1 MIEQNTNYAYKLKYM
16 DKPSFDKVRDLS
28 VRFYRELPQALQDEL
43 FDALNRGVDILDSEP
58 QMTAYLFAF
67 GKMHQAKLNHAF
79 GKLPEE
85 FLEQEEINIIDYG
98 CGQALGTM
106 CYADFLRENGY
117 AQKLKTIT
125 LIEPSEICLKRAA
138 LHASVLFP
146 DAEIFTVNKSFDT
159 LANDDIVNNREI
171 PTLHILSNILDIQ
184 NFDLKQFAS
193 LIKGQLKG
201 YNQFVCVGPYFNHSS
216 LDDRMEVF
224 RTLLN
229 GRKDFSTRLDKYE
242 LHPDKTWTAQML
254 CFSVGELEEEELSTE
269 VTKED
274 IENGI
279 VDEFGVVYSID
290 GKRLLKCK
298 NDNLE
303 KYVVKNGT
311 RVIGDRAFGDLL
323 FNNSKIKE
331 IIVSDSVKSIGE
343 LAFMGCSNLRKVIIP
358 NTVSNIGWRAFC
370 GCSSLRHI
378 NIPNTITCIEIE
390 TFKGCSSLRQIVI
403 PNSVKSIGFCAYGEC
418 SSLQYVNISDS
429 VVSIDENAFMGCYSL
444 EQIFVPQDSIEKFRK
459 LLPEE
464 LWDNIIEDISTEV
477 TEEDLKNGVED
488 EFGVIYSKD
497 GKRLLKCNNKNIKS
511 YYVRS
516 GIQVIWYFDKM
527 FSNTKS
533 KIEQIKHDSVL
544 IIGDGAFSK
553 CESLK
558 QVYIS
563 KSVKCIGNNAFSG
576 CTSLQQINI
585 PDSVSSI
592 GNAVFYGCISL
603 ERVFISKGSE
613 DKFKRVLPYNLLE
626 KLNEELST
634 EVSMKDIESGVEDE
648 FGVVYSNDGK
658 RLLKCKNDDLEKYS
672 VKNGTQI
679 ICNRSFCGSKSR
691 LSPSESKIKK
701 INIPDSV
708 INIGENAFYGCSLI
722 QRIVIPDGSKE
733 KFKELL
739 PKYLWDKFVEGDAA
753 EVTWE
758 EIRNGVEDEFGV
770 VYSKDGKRLLRC
782 KNNNLV
788 EYSVKYGTRVICCR
802 SFLVLEKRVKNIFAP
817 PESKIKKINIPNSVI
832 KIGDDAFSGCES
844 LQVINIPD
852 SVTSIENRVF
862 ARCKSLKKILVS
874 ESRVEI
880 IKKMIPEE
888 IWNKLCYHE
897 KSEVNFEYEDLDDFP
912 YFLL

>member
-1 MIEQNTNYAYKLKYM
+1 
-16 DKPSFDKVRDLS
+16 
-28 VRFYRELPQALQDEL
+28 
-43 FDALNRGVDILDSEP
+43 
-58 QMTAYLFAF
+58 
-67 GKMHQAKLNHAF
+67 
-79 GKLPEE
+79 
-85 FLEQEEINIIDYG
+85 
-98 CGQALGTM
+98 
-106 CYADFLRENGY
+106 
-117 AQKLKTIT
+117 
-125 LIEPSEICLKRAA
+125 
-138 LHASVLFP
+138 
-146 DAEIFTVNKSFDT
+146 
-159 LANDDIVNNREI
+159 
-171 PTLHILSNILDIQ
+171 
-184 NFDLKQFAS
+184 
-193 LIKGQLKG
+193 
-201 YNQFVCVGPYFNHSS
+201 
-216 LDDRMEVF
+216 
-224 RTLLN
+224 
-229 GRKDFSTRLDKYE
+229 
-242 LHPDKTWTAQML
+242 ML

-533 KIEQIKHDSVL
+533 KIEQI
-544 IIGDGAFSK
+544 
-553 CESLK
+553 
-558 QVYIS
+558 
-563 KSVKCIGNNAFSG
+563 
-576 CTSLQQINI
+576 
-585 PDSVSSI
+585 
-592 GNAVFYGCISL
+592 
-603 ERVFISKGSE
+603 
-613 DKFKRVLPYNLLE
+613 
-626 KLNEELST
+626 
-634 EVSMKDIESGVEDE
+634 
-648 FGVVYSNDGK
+648 
-658 RLLKCKNDDLEKYS
+658 
-672 VKNGTQI
+672 
-679 ICNRSFCGSKSR
+679 
-691 LSPSESKIKK
+691 
-701 INIPDSV
+701 
-708 INIGENAFYGCSLI
+708 
-722 QRIVIPDGSKE
+722 
-733 KFKELL
+733 
-739 PKYLWDKFVEGDAA
+739 
-753 EVTWE
+753 
-758 EIRNGVEDEFGV
+758 
-770 VYSKDGKRLLRC
+770 
-782 KNNNLV
+782 
-788 EYSVKYGTRVICCR
+788 
-802 SFLVLEKRVKNIFAP
+802 
-817 PESKIKKINIPNSVI
+817 
-832 KIGDDAFSGCES
+832 
-844 LQVINIPD
+844 
-852 SVTSIENRVF
+852 
-862 ARCKSLKKILVS
+862 
-874 ESRVEI
+874 
-880 IKKMIPEE
+880 
-888 IWNKLCYHE
+888 
-897 KSEVNFEYEDLDDFP
+897 
-912 YFLL
+912 